1 VAQPL
6 LALADDVFHVGWT
19 ARTERTATAI
29 AAATAAPWTA
39 ASAAASAAAAA
50 PWAAAVVIPRHPHL
64 EAALQDLCF
73 HAGLHICDGS
83 HTFNQAASDMAEI
96 TESAVRGVLET
107 VIDPTTGR
115 NVVALGM
122 VSGVATRGGHVAVT
136 LEVDPAR
143 GPALEPLR
151 QACEQAVRAMPGV
164 LSATA
169 VMTAE
174 RPAPQSSPSRPAAA
188 PPRTGHGPAAAARID
203 VPGVKHIIAVASGKG
218 GVGKSTTAVNLA
230 LGLAANGVATGL
242 LDADIYGPSMPR
254 MLGVKEKP
262 ESADGKMLKPI
273 ERYGLRTMSIGYIVA
288 EDTPMIWRGPM
299 VSSALEQMLRDVQWG
314 ELDVL
319 VVDMPP
325 GTGDAQLT
333 LAQRVALAGAV
344 IVSTPQDIALIDAR
358 KGLSMFRKVAVPVLG
373 IVENMSYF
381 LCPKCGERSEIFG
394 HGGAHE
400 EADKMGV
407 PFLGEVPLHLDI
419 RTTSDSGHPITVAK
433 PDSPHAQVY
442 KNIAGRVWKQ
452 LTANQRGPRPA
463 PKIVMR

>member
-1 VAQPL
+1 
-6 LALADDVFHVGWT
+6 
-19 ARTERTATAI
+19 
-29 AAATAAPWTA
+29 
-39 ASAAASAAAAA
+39 
-50 PWAAAVVIPRHPHL
+50 
-64 EAALQDLCF
+64 
-73 HAGLHICDGS
+73 
-83 HTFNQAASDMAEI
+83 MAEI
-96 TESAVRGVLET
+96 SESAIRKVLET
-107 VIDPTTGR
+107 VIDPVTGR
-115 NVVALGM
+115 SVVALGM
-122 VSGVATRGGHVAVT
+122 VSGVATRAGHVAVT

-143 GPALEPLR
+143 GTALEPLR
-151 QACEQAVRAMPGV
+151 QACEQAIRAMPGV

-174 RPAPQSSPSRPAAA
+174 RAA
-188 PPRTGHGPAAAARID
+188 PPPPAAQGGHHGHSHGAPAAKTTGGGGRID

-230 LGLAANGVATGL
+230 LGLAANGLATGL

-254 MLGVKEKP
+254 MLGVTEKP

-273 ERYGLRTMSIGYIVA
+273 EKYGLKTMSIGYIVN

-299 VSSALEQMLRDVQWG
+299 VSSALEQMLRDVEWG
-314 ELDVL
+314 NLDVL

-344 IVSTPQDIALIDAR
+344 IVSTPQDIALVDAR
-358 KGLSMFRKVAVPVLG
+358 KGLNMFRKVAVPVLG

-381 LCPKCGERSEIFG
+381 LCPHCGERSEIFG
-394 HGGAHE
+394 HGGARE
-400 EADKMGV
+400 EADKLGV

-419 RTTSDSGHPITVAK
+419 RTTSDSGHPIVVSK
-433 PDSPHAQVY
+433 PDSAHAQVY

-452 LTANQRGPRPA
+452 LSANQRGARKA
-463 PKIVMR
+463 PNIVVQ

>member
-1 VAQPL
+1 
-6 LALADDVFHVGWT
+6 
-19 ARTERTATAI
+19 
-29 AAATAAPWTA
+29 
-39 ASAAASAAAAA
+39 
-50 PWAAAVVIPRHPHL
+50 
-64 EAALQDLCF
+64 
-73 HAGLHICDGS
+73 
-83 HTFNQAASDMAEI
+83 MAEI
-96 TESAVRGVLET
+96 TESAVRQALDA
-107 VIDPTTGR
+107 VIDPATGKS
-115 NVVALGM
+115 VAA
-122 VSGVATRGGHVAVT
+122 SGLVGGIAIRGGHVAVT

-143 GPALEPLR
+143 GTALEPLR
-151 QACEQAVRAMPGV
+151 QASEQAVRALPGV

-174 RPAPQSSPSRPAAA
+174 RQAAA
-188 PPRTGHGPAAAARID
+188 AKGHSHDHGHGHGHSHGPAGGPAAKTTGGGGRID
-203 VPGVKHIIAVASGKG
+203 VPGVRHIIAVASGKG

-254 MLGVKEKP
+254 MLDVKEKP
-262 ESADGKMLKPI
+262 ESVDGKALKPI
-273 ERYGLRTMSIGYIVA
+273 ERFGLRTMSIGYIVN

-314 ELDVL
+314 DLDVL

-344 IVSTPQDIALIDAR
+344 IVSTPQDIALVDAR
-358 KGLSMFRKVAVPVLG
+358 KGLAMFRKVAVPVLG

-381 LCPKCGERSEIFG
+381 LCPHCGERSEIFG
-394 HGGAHE
+394 HGGARE
-400 EADKMGV
+400 EAEKLGV

-419 RTTSDSGHPITVAK
+419 RTTSDAGQPIVASK
-433 PDSPHAQVY
+433 PDSAHAQIY

-452 LTANQRGPRPA
+452 LSASQRGPRAA
-463 PKIVMR
+463 PKIVVR

>member
-1 VAQPL
+1 
-6 LALADDVFHVGWT
+6 
-19 ARTERTATAI
+19 
-29 AAATAAPWTA
+29 
-39 ASAAASAAAAA
+39 
-50 PWAAAVVIPRHPHL
+50 
-64 EAALQDLCF
+64 
-73 HAGLHICDGS
+73 
-83 HTFNQAASDMAEI
+83 MAEV
-96 TESAVRGVLET
+96 TESAIRKVLET
-107 VIDPTTGR
+107 VIEPASGTG
-115 NVVALGM
+115 VPASGLLG
-122 VSGVATRGGHVAVT
+122 GIAIRGGHVAIT
-136 LEVDPAR
+136 LTVDPAR

-169 VMTAE
+169 VLTAE
-174 RPAPQSSPSRPAAA
+174 RAA
-188 PPRTGHGPAAAARID
+188 PPPPAAPGHGHGHGAAAKTTGGGGRID

-230 LGLAANGVATGL
+230 LGLAASGIATGL

-254 MLGVKEKP
+254 MLGVTEKP
-262 ESADGKMLKPI
+262 ESFDGKMLKPI
-273 ERYGLRTMSIGYIVA
+273 ERYGLRTMSIGYIVN

-344 IVSTPQDIALIDAR
+344 IVSTPQDIALVDAR
-358 KGLSMFRKVAVPVLG
+358 KGLAMFRKVAVPVLG

-394 HGGAHE
+394 HGGARE
-400 EADKMGV
+400 EAEKLGV

-419 RTTSDSGHPITVAK
+419 RTTSDSGRPIVIDQ
-433 PDSPHAQVY
+433 PDSPHTQVY

-452 LTANQRGPRPA
+452 LSANQRGARKA
-463 PKIVMR
+463 PTIVVR

>member
-1 VAQPL
+1 
-6 LALADDVFHVGWT
+6 
-19 ARTERTATAI
+19 
-29 AAATAAPWTA
+29 
-39 ASAAASAAAAA
+39 
-50 PWAAAVVIPRHPHL
+50 
-64 EAALQDLCF
+64 
-73 HAGLHICDGS
+73 
-83 HTFNQAASDMAEI
+83 MAEI
-96 TESAVRGVLET
+96 TESAVRKVLDT
-107 VIDPTTGR
+107 VMDPVTGR
-115 NVVALGM
+115 SVAALGM
-122 VSGVATRGGHVAVT
+122 VSGVVTRAGHVAVT

-143 GPALEPLR
+143 GTALEPLR
-151 QACEQAVRAMPGV
+151 QACEQAIRAMPGV

-174 RPAPQSSPSRPAAA
+174 RAA
-188 PPRTGHGPAAAARID
+188 PPPPQAQGGHHGHSHGAPAAKTTGGGGRID

-230 LGLAANGVATGL
+230 LGLAANGLATGL

-254 MLGVKEKP
+254 MLGVTEKP

-273 ERYGLRTMSIGYIVA
+273 EKFGLKTMSIGYIVN

-299 VSSALEQMLRDVQWG
+299 VSSALEQMLRDVEWG
-314 ELDVL
+314 NLDVL

-344 IVSTPQDIALIDAR
+344 IVSTPQDIALVDAR
-358 KGLSMFRKVAVPVLG
+358 KGLNMFRKVAVPVLG

-381 LCPKCGERSEIFG
+381 LCPHCGERSEIFG
-394 HGGAHE
+394 HGGARE
-400 EADKMGV
+400 EADKLGV

-419 RTTSDSGHPITVAK
+419 RTTSDSGHPIVVSK
-433 PDSPHAQVY
+433 PDSAHAQVY

-452 LTANQRGPRPA
+452 LSANQRGARKA
-463 PKIVMR
+463 PNIVVQ

>member
-1 VAQPL
+1 M
-6 LALADDVFHVGWT
+6 AD
-19 ARTERTATAI
+19 
-29 AAATAAPWTA
+29 
-39 ASAAASAAAAA
+39 
-50 PWAAAVVIPRHPHL
+50 
-64 EAALQDLCF
+64 
-73 HAGLHICDGS
+73 
-83 HTFNQAASDMAEI
+83 I

-107 VIDPTTGR
+107 VIDPATGK
-115 NVVALGM
+115 NIVALGM
-122 VSGVATRGGHVAVT
+122 VSGIATRGGHVAVT

-143 GPALEPLR
+143 GAALEPLR
-151 QACEQAVRAMPGV
+151 QACEQAVRALAGV

-174 RPAPQSSPSRPAAA
+174 RPAAPSPPTRPAP

-230 LGLAANGVATGL
+230 LGLTANGVATGL

-254 MLGVKEKP
+254 MLAVKEKP

-314 ELDVL
+314 DLDVL

-333 LAQRVALAGAV
+333 LAQRVALSGAV

-400 EADKMGV
+400 EADKLGV
-407 PFLGEVPLHLDI
+407 PFLGEIPLHLDI
-419 RTTSDSGHPITVAK
+419 RMTSDSGHPIVVSK

>member
-1 VAQPL
+1 
-6 LALADDVFHVGWT
+6 
-19 ARTERTATAI
+19 
-29 AAATAAPWTA
+29 
-39 ASAAASAAAAA
+39 
-50 PWAAAVVIPRHPHL
+50 
-64 EAALQDLCF
+64 
-73 HAGLHICDGS
+73 
-83 HTFNQAASDMAEI
+83 MAEI
-96 TESAVRGVLET
+96 SESAIRKVLDT
-107 VIDPTTGR
+107 VIDPVTGR
-115 NVVALGM
+115 SVAALGM
-122 VSGVATRGGHVAVT
+122 VSGVATRAGHVAVT

-143 GPALEPLR
+143 GTALEPLR
-151 QACEQAVRAMPGV
+151 QACEQAIRAMPGV

-174 RPAPQSSPSRPAAA
+174 RAA
-188 PPRTGHGPAAAARID
+188 PPPPAPAPGGHHGHSHGPAAKTTGGGGRID

-230 LGLAANGVATGL
+230 LGLAANGLATGL

-254 MLGVKEKP
+254 MLGVTEKP

-273 ERYGLRTMSIGYIVA
+273 EKYGLKTMSIGYIVN

-314 ELDVL
+314 DLDVL

-344 IVSTPQDIALIDAR
+344 IVSTPQDIALVDAR
-358 KGLSMFRKVAVPVLG
+358 KGLNMFRKVAVPVLG

-381 LCPKCGERSEIFG
+381 LCPHCGERSEIFG
-394 HGGAHE
+394 HGGARE
-400 EADKMGV
+400 EAEKLDV

-419 RTTSDSGHPITVAK
+419 RTTSDSGNPIVVSK

-442 KNIAGRVWKQ
+442 KNVAGRVWKQ
-452 LTANQRGPRPA
+452 LSANQRGARKA
-463 PKIVMR
+463 PNIVVQ